1 MKLINDTNSAAA
13 IGPYSHA
20 VTAGNLLFTS
30 GQIPVNPETSSLV
43 EDEITAQTEQVIKN
57 LESILKSQDLS
68 LNNVIKTTVF
78 LKDMKEFADFNS
90 VYEEKFGTHKPAR
103 STIEVSSLPL
113 DSRVE
118 IEAVAEISPL

>member
-90 VYEEKFGTHKPAR
+90 VYEEKFGIHKPAR

-118 IEAVAEISPL
+118 IEAIAEISPL

>member
-20 VTAGNLLFTS
+20 VTVGNLLFTS

-118 IEAVAEISPL
+118 IEAIAEISPL

>member
-1 MKLINDTNSAAA
+1 
-13 IGPYSHA
+13 
-20 VTAGNLLFTS
+20 
-30 GQIPVNPETSSLV
+30 
-43 EDEITAQTEQVIKN
+43 
-57 LESILKSQDLS
+57 
-68 LNNVIKTTVF
+68 
-78 LKDMKEFADFNS
+78 MKEFADFNS

>member
-78 LKDMKEFADFNS
+78 LKDMKEFAGFNS

-118 IEAVAEISPL
+118 IEAIAEISPL

>member
-20 VTAGNLLFTS
+20 VTVGNLLFTS

-90 VYEEKFGTHKPAR
+90 AYEEKFGTHKPAR

>member
-20 VTAGNLLFTS
+20 IAAGKLLFTS

-90 VYEEKFGTHKPAR
+90 VYEEKFGIHKPAR

-118 IEAVAEISPL
+118 IEAIAEISPL

>member
-118 IEAVAEISPL
+118 IEAIAEISPL

>member
-20 VTAGNLLFTS
+20 VAAGKLLFTS

-90 VYEEKFGTHKPAR
+90 VYEEKFGIHKPAR

-118 IEAVAEISPL
+118 IEAIAEISPL